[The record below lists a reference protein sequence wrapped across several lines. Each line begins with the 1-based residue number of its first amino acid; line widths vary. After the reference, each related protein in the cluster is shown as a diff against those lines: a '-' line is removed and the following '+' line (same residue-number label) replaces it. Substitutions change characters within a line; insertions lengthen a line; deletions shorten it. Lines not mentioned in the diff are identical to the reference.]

1 MEMDFQ
7 LNLNSETV
15 DHCHPAEPLCLAP
28 SESVGEALRR
38 MKVSNCGAAL
48 VCRDQVVIGIFT
60 ERDALK
66 MMAAGASFDVPL
78 ERCMTSGPVVLHA
91 RDRVG
96 KAITM
101 MAQGGYRRLPIV
113 DDQGRP
119 TGIIT
124 VEGIMHYLVEHFPAV
139 IYNLPPEPHYSVQQ
153 REGA

>member
-1 MEMDFQ
+1 MNFQ
-7 LNLNSETV
+7 LNLNTETV
-15 DHCHPAEPLCLAP
+15 DQCHPAEPLCLAP
-28 SESVGEALRR
+28 AASVREALRQ
-38 MKVSNCGAAL
+38 MKELNRGAVL
-48 VCRDQVVIGIFT
+48 VCQDQIVIGIFT

-78 ERCMTSGPVVLHA
+78 QQFMTPDPVVLDA
-91 RDRVG
+91 RDTVG

-119 TGIIT
+119 TGIVT

-139 IYNLPPEPHYSVQQ
+139 IYNLPPEPHHAIHE